1 MVATRHSSRQ
11 CTTAAAVEST
21 RGSLS
26 QRRNA
31 AAPSNAS
38 TPATHGQAS
47 VVKVAAWDAGLVWPA
62 CLATAVTL

>member
-1 MVATRHSSRQ
+1 MVATRHSSGQRIAEA
-11 CTTAAAVEST
+11 AAAVEST
-21 RGSLS
+21 AGCLS

-47 VVKVAAWDAGLVWPA
+47 VVKVAAWDAGLV
-62 CLATAVTL
+62 